1 LEIKQTENGADIPVQ
16 KNLEQHMPNTSVVK
30 DESMELNFN
39 NPAQNNEI
47 ISHAPKI
54 TKINFSDAQVE

>member
-1 LEIKQTENGADIPVQ
+1 MPVQ